1 MSRYLAIVVF
11 IAILQMAFFSFY
23 GYVRHTNYLTS
34 IIDLGVFDQA
44 VWGFLNGAPFL
55 NTILFDAMANWLGVH
70 FSLIL
75 VLFVPFYAIH
85 PTALWLVFAQAI
97 ALPLTAI
104 PLFYLAKGIFKS
116 ELIACLWAIIYM
128 CNPFILNAAS
138 WDFHAVTL
146 AVPLIA
152 LGLYALVNKNFR
164 LLLVSC
170 LFILLCKE
178 HFGLLVI
185 GFGLLW
191 AIRHREIKPAV
202 FLVLLGVTCFAL
214 IVGILMPML
223 SSTGQLVMLSTEE
236 VQLNRYGW
244 LGNSAGEVFLRI
256 LSNPIDIIET
266 ILVSMQGWTYLIA
279 LALPFMLFS
288 FIEFWLL
295 LPGLAD
301 LAVNLLSANPM
312 PRSVYAY
319 HSATLVPIFMV
330 SAMYGLHRCS
340 KFFRKNLILGMTVSC
355 LIVSVLTGYSLS
367 SFYALPGVI
376 ESWAPRNV
384 IPNDDPVLLEVK
396 ELVGIRSVSV
406 QANLGAHFSQRM
418 EVYPFPGKI
427 GQVDMIILNLE
438 SPTTLNQGHDPGAVG
453 TLAHHLMMDPQF
465 YLDKVGELLND
476 KRYGVALWKAPWLV
490 LQKDA
495 SGDTDIDKI
504 EQRLQALAGEWQ
516 QDKSIFQKS

>member
-1 MSRYLAIVVF
+1 
-11 IAILQMAFFSFY
+11 
-23 GYVRHTNYLTS
+23 
-34 IIDLGVFDQA
+34 
-44 VWGFLNGAPFL
+44 
-55 NTILFDAMANWLGVH
+55 
-70 FSLIL
+70 
-75 VLFVPFYAIH
+75 
-85 PTALWLVFAQAI
+85 
-97 ALPLTAI
+97 
-104 PLFYLAKGIFKS
+104 
-116 ELIACLWAIIYM
+116 
-128 CNPFILNAAS
+128 
-138 WDFHAVTL
+138 
-146 AVPLIA
+146 
-152 LGLYALVNKNFR
+152 
-164 LLLVSC
+164 
-170 LFILLCKE
+170 
-178 HFGLLVI
+178 
-185 GFGLLW
+185 
-191 AIRHREIKPAV
+191 
-202 FLVLLGVTCFAL
+202 
-214 IVGILMPML
+214 
-223 SSTGQLVMLSTEE
+223 
-236 VQLNRYGW
+236 
-244 LGNSAGEVFLRI
+244 
-256 LSNPIDIIET
+256 
-266 ILVSMQGWTYLIA
+266 MQGWTYLIA

-418 EVYPFPGKI
+418 EVYTFPGKI
-427 GQVDMIILNLE
+427 GQADMIILNLE